1 MKPSA
6 YHEYILIKI
15 YLKKKENWGLGG
27 KGVRESNGRVRTD
40 QSKIHSQC
48 GYIKKSP

>member
-1 MKPSA
+1 MYNVSLIGIITMKPSA

-27 KGVRESNGRVRTD
+27 KGVRESNGRV
-40 QSKIHSQC
+40 
-48 GYIKKSP
+48 